1 MKLFKL
7 PVVLGAILFCSSQ
20 LLWAEEPQSAP
31 QTGVNAGSE
40 QQTGEHRG
48 PPPEAYTACE
58 GKTAGTAASFTNH
71 KGELINGA
79 CQADHEG
86 KLVVRREHPQN

>member
-7 PVVLGAILFCSSQ
+7 PVVLGVILFCSSQ
-20 LLWAEEPQSAP
+20 LLFAEEPQSNP
-31 QTGVNAGSE
+31 QVAVNAGAE
-40 QQTGEHRG
+40 QQSGRHRG

-58 GKTAGTAASFTNH
+58 GKAAGTPASFTNH
-71 KGELINGA
+71 KGEVINGI